1 MKKDMPQ
8 KKKELPLY
16 IKVISL
22 VKPYW
27 VHFTISILL
36 SFGYIFFNSFSMW
49 ISVDFIQEL
58 FNPASVTSVEEN
70 NTEKTVSEESQGNPL
85 NHILNASETS
95 SLYKKMNRSVKKL
108 IIQDNQIDTLKVVC
122 IFIFVSFLIKN
133 IFSYSRRV
141 LINWVELNLVVYLRN
156 RIHQVLVRLPLR
168 YFDTHRTGECASITF
183 NDVQAL
189 QNIINQSLYRILM
202 DPIQILIIVI
212 VLVLISWKLSII
224 MFLVVPVSGLLIV
237 KIGQSIRR
245 KSRRVY
251 QQVANAYS
259 VFQETIGSIRIVKA
273 FSNEQKE
280 NAKFDNANRR
290 YFTFQ
295 YKANRL
301 SYLTS
306 PLNETLGALM
316 LGMLLWV
323 GGRMVYSLSM
333 GAEDFIRYLVFLFTI
348 FQPMKELSA
357 INNQMQAG
365 MAAAERIFNTFDEI
379 PEVYE
384 KPDAKTL
391 PAFQDH
397 IKFDNVCFKYNQDA
411 DASWVLDHITLE
423 IKKGEMV
430 AFVGHSGAGKTTAV
444 DLVPRFYEINSGRI
458 QIDGLDTREYTL
470 ESLRQQI
477 GIVTQEPILFNETIR
492 SNIGYGL
499 KEFNDDQIIQA
510 AKAAHA
516 WEFISKMEH
525 GLDSEIG
532 ERGVMLSGGQKQRL
546 SIARAIL
553 KNTPILILDE
563 ATSSLDT
570 ESEKLVQDAIE
581 RLMENRTVLAIA
593 HRLSTIIHADKIVV
607 LERGRVVGIGKHAE
621 LLKSCP
627 AYKTLY
633 EMQYRNQ
640 DRND

>member
-1 MKKDMPQ
+1 MKKDPLK
-8 KKKELPLY
+8 KKKELPLFL
-16 IKVISL
+16 KVISL

-27 VHFTISILL
+27 VHFTVSILL

-49 ISVDFIQEL
+49 ISVDFIREL
-58 FNPASVTSVEEN
+58 FDPATVTAVQEDQP
-70 NTEKTVSEESQGNPL
+70 TQQTADDASQENPL
-85 NHILNASETS
+85 NRLLNGNETS
-95 SLYKKMNRSVKKL
+95 SLYKKINQSVKKL
-108 IIQDNQIDTLKVVC
+108 IVRDNQIDTLKLVC
-122 IFIFVSFLIKN
+122 LLIFISFLLKN
-133 IFSYSRRV
+133 VFSYTRRI

-202 DPIQILIIVI
+202 DPIQILIIVG

-224 MFLVVPVSGLLIV
+224 MFLVVPVSGLMIV

-245 KSRRVY
+245 KSRRVF

-259 VFQETIGSIRIVKA
+259 VFQETIGAIRIVKA
-273 FSNEQKE
+273 FSNEKKE
-280 NAKFDNANRR
+280 NAKFDNANHR
-290 YFTFQ
+290 YLTFQ
-295 YKANRL
+295 FKANRL

-323 GGRMVYSLSM
+323 GGRMVYTSSM
-333 GAEDFIRYLVFLFTI
+333 EAEDFIRYLVFLFTI

-365 MAAAERIFNTFDEI
+365 MAAAERIFKTMDEI

-384 KPDAKTL
+384 KPDAKIL
-391 PAFQDH
+391 PAFNDH
-397 IKFDNVCFKYNQDA
+397 IQFDDVCFKYSEEA
-411 DASWVLDHITLE
+411 DAPWVLDHFNLK

-444 DLVPRFYEINSGRI
+444 DLVPRFYEINSGSI

-470 ESLRQQI
+470 ESLRQHI

-499 KEFNDDQIIQA
+499 SEFTDEQVIEA

-516 WEFISKMEH
+516 WEFISKMEQ

-570 ESEKLVQDAIE
+570 ESEKLVQEAID

-607 LERGRVVGIGKHAE
+607 LERGRIVGIGKHTE

-633 EMQYRNQ
+633 DMQYRNQ
-640 DRND
+640 ES